1 MEHGY
6 RKEYNMAIIEFA
18 KAKSAIA
25 KSTMAKEARE
35 KTARIKT
42 TKENSLTEKIAAEI
56 EVMAGIQSEVNAIL
70 GERPRA
76 TKQQALIAKILTNLE
91 SQMKAAEKLETLK
104 KNEAGLRQELADFIN
119 VKQKAERKG
128 NG

>member
-1 MEHGY
+1 
-6 RKEYNMAIIEFA
+6 MAIIEFA
-18 KAKSAIA
+18 KVKETKAKNTRI
-25 KSTMAKEARE
+25 KETRAKETMVKAE
-35 KTARIKT
+35 KVKVE
-42 TKENSLTEKIAAEI
+42 KENTLTNSLTAKTAAEI
-56 EVMAGIQSEVNAIL
+56 EELTETQEKVNAIL

>member
-1 MEHGY
+1 
-6 RKEYNMAIIEFA
+6 MAIIEFA
-18 KAKSAIA
+18 KVKETKAKNTRI
-25 KSTMAKEARE
+25 KETRAKETMVKAE
-35 KTARIKT
+35 KVKVE
-42 TKENSLTEKIAAEI
+42 KENTLTNSLTAKIAAEI
-56 EVMAGIQSEVNAIL
+56 EELTETQEKVNAIL

>member
-1 MEHGY
+1 
-6 RKEYNMAIIEFA
+6 MAIIEFA
-18 KAKSAIA
+18 KVKETKAKNTRI
-25 KSTMAKEARE
+25 KETRAKETKVKAE
-35 KTARIKT
+35 KVKVE
-42 TKENSLTEKIAAEI
+42 KENTLTNSLTAKIAAEI
-56 EVMAGIQSEVNAIL
+56 EELTETQEKMNAIL

-91 SQMKAAEKLETLK
+91 SQMKAAEKLETMK

>member
-1 MEHGY
+1 
-6 RKEYNMAIIEFA
+6 MAIIEFA
-18 KAKSAIA
+18 KVKETKAKNTRI
-25 KSTMAKEARE
+25 KETRAKETMVKAE
-35 KTARIKT
+35 KVKVE
-42 TKENSLTEKIAAEI
+42 KENTLTNSLTAKIAAEI
-56 EVMAGIQSEVNAIL
+56 EELTETQEKMNAIL

-119 VKQKAERKG
+119 VKQKAEKKG

>member
-1 MEHGY
+1 
-6 RKEYNMAIIEFA
+6 MAIIEFA
-18 KAKSAIA
+18 KVKETKAKNTRI
-25 KSTMAKEARE
+25 KETRAKETMVKAE
-35 KTARIKT
+35 KVKVE
-42 TKENSLTEKIAAEI
+42 KENTLTNSLTAKIAAEI
-56 EVMAGIQSEVNAIL
+56 EELTETQEKMNAIL

>member
-1 MEHGY
+1 ME
-6 RKEYNMAIIEFA
+6 KEN
-18 KAKSAIA
+18 
-25 KSTMAKEARE
+25 TL
-35 KTARIKT
+35 T
-42 TKENSLTEKIAAEI
+42 NSLTAKIAAEI
-56 EVMAGIQSEVNAIL
+56 EELTETQEKMNAIL

-91 SQMKAAEKLETLK
+91 SQMKAAEKLETMK

-119 VKQKAERKG
+119 VKQKAEKKG

>member
-1 MEHGY
+1 
-6 RKEYNMAIIEFA
+6 MAIIEFA
-18 KAKSAIA
+18 KVKETKAKNTRI
-25 KSTMAKEARE
+25 KETRAKETKVKAE
-35 KTARIKT
+35 KVKVE
-42 TKENSLTEKIAAEI
+42 KENTLTNSLTAKIAAEI
-56 EVMAGIQSEVNAIL
+56 EELTETQEKMNAIL

-91 SQMKAAEKLETLK
+91 SQMKAAEKLETMK

-119 VKQKAERKG
+119 VKQKAEKKG